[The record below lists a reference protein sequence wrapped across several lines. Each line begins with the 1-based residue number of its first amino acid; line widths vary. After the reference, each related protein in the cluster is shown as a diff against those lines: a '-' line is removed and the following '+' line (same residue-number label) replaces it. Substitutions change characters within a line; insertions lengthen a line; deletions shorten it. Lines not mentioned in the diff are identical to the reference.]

1 MSNFKCKFNLTRRP
15 NAVYKLL
22 AKALYF
28 ATEALLNFN
37 INKKCNK
44 PYTRKQC
51 TNCLWLVIF
60 NSRPGIG
67 APWREWKV
75 VDPHTPY

>member
-37 INKKCNK
+37 INKKCNSHID
-44 PYTRKQC
+44 
-51 TNCLWLVIF
+51 V
-60 NSRPGIG
+60 NSALIVSG
-67 APWREWKV
+67 
-75 VDPHTPY
+75 